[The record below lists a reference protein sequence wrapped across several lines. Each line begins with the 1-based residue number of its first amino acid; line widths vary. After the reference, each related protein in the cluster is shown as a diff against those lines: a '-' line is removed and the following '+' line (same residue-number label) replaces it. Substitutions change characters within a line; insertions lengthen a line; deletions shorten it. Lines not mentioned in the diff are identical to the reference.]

1 MKQTMAKD
9 HFPLATKSGSFS
21 IEDILSKSPCDE
33 ATAHG
38 FLNNQTPSLK
48 MGFETTTGSTAY
60 AVKETEQMDTEG
72 NSLQGN
78 TILVCIRY
86 LLRCYRRVFYAVN

>member
-1 MKQTMAKD
+1 MAKD

-86 LLRCYRRVFYAVN
+86 LLRCYRTRILCR